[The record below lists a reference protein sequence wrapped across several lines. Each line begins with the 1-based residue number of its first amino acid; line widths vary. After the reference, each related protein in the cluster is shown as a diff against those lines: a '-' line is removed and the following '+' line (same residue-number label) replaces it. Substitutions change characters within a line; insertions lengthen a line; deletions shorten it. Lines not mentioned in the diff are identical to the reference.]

1 MANGQMRPNKKIIK
15 RLQGKRAYSKRNTN
29 YFIGKFSYSF
39 MSSSSTKLPFPPTVG
54 QLYAR
59 TLWDP
64 TPTTTLK
71 SERQLAY
78 ALGYPADWRVERTV
92 TSVDGKS
99 IIRDRIHAKFGKK
112 TQSQYTWFHHE
123 AAQQAAMQLEQEE
136 TMDGSHLLPPVPL
149 YTKGD
154 DIEVLYEEKWY
165 AATITKRKKQ
175 ADNFLYSVVVRLF
188 F

>member
-1 MANGQMRPNKKIIK
+1 
-15 RLQGKRAYSKRNTN
+15 
-29 YFIGKFSYSF
+29 